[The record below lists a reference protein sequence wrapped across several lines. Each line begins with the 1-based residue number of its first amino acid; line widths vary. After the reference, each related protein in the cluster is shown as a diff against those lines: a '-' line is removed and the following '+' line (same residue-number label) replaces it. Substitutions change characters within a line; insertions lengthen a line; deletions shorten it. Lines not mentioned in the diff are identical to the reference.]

1 MKLAVEI
8 ERCCGHAR
16 CASVAPDMFVLN
28 EVGYLDTPLIV
39 VPEGQEALAKRG
51 ARACPERC
59 VSIVEEG

>member
-1 MKLAVEI
+1 MKLVVEI